1 MKKSLAVI
9 LLVIGGL
16 IYNLMVSA
24 LSVWIFM
31 LGLAMLGLLTF
42 LAIPAVW
49 VPLGIPI
56 KNLCRKY
63 EQKYDIKAPVFF
75 LAAHAPSL
83 FLSYAVLCIHDLSVF
98 VPRNI
103 KPFWRQS
110 IELSVGSLFITAP
123 GLLLSVL
130 LWYFVFDKRRPKGG
144 AL

>member
-16 IYNLMVSA
+16 VYNLVVSN

-49 VPLGIPI
+49 ALLGIPI

-63 EQKYDIKAPVFF
+63 EQKYDIKAPIFF
-75 LAAHAPSL
+75 LAVHAPSL
-83 FLSYAVLCIHDLSVF
+83 FLAYAVLCVHDLSVF
-98 VPRNI
+98 VPWNL

-130 LWYFVFDKRRPKGG
+130 LWYFVFDRRKPKGG
-144 AL
+144 VP